1 MTKQQFKNWNVGQ
14 ITLSL
19 EDDQIICMGFRI
31 LQIVLY
37 QEGYS
42 MFELNFTEV
51 MFMCIDN
58 TFDSKSLVF
67 HSICSDLSLNGI
79 LTTAFD

>member
-42 MFELNFTEV
+42 MFKINFRSA
-51 MFMCIDN
+51 D
-58 TFDSKSLVF
+58 
-67 HSICSDLSLNGI
+67 
-79 LTTAFD
+79 TANH